1 VAPPICV
8 CSGLGHT
15 SGLRAHGAL
24 DMYNVAQSLINLA
37 MSLSFLISVPCF
49 GRLLC
54 FLLLSPL
61 FFTWHKATLLRK
73 LIGRCVF
80 SSMQVVR
87 WCQMEAILLV
97 LIMYQIVFASTP
109 NSQKFSFAVHV
120 TFLILDIDSGVELE
134 TAYCT
139 I

>member
-1 VAPPICV
+1 
-8 CSGLGHT
+8 
-15 SGLRAHGAL
+15 
-24 DMYNVAQSLINLA
+24 
-37 MSLSFLISVPCF
+37 
-49 GRLLC
+49 
-54 FLLLSPL
+54 
-61 FFTWHKATLLRK
+61 
-73 LIGRCVF
+73 
-80 SSMQVVR
+80 MQVVR